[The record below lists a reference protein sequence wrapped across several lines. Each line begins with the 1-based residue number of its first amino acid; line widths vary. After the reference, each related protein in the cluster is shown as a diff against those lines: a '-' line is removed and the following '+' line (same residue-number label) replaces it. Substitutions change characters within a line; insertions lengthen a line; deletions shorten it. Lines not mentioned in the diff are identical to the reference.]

1 MFGGEREGEERGGER
16 RRTSAAFCR
25 STDRSFLFKLP
36 LLTFAFLLLSDKFR
50 SPPPPFF
57 PPFPSE
63 MAALATASKAC
74 AVVRSNSARAAP
86 IARSC
91 SSSRVVA
98 AAAPAA
104 AASPALASRSQR
116 MSSASPAA
124 GRGSVAAAAASN
136 GGLSI
141 DLRGKRV
148 PDAENDAFLTENKG
162 PSNESRSFFFSSP
175 SRGQKT
181 HLELSQLVL
190 LDSTTGKKAFIAGV
204 ADDQGFGWAIA
215 KALAEAG
222 AEISLGVWVSYW
234 DRFFFLRSIEASEN
248 ENDERRLAPWFF
260 TFDLLHVLFSLRL
273 SLPQKTKSPR
283 SRPSTS
289 SSPRSSAASST
300 PTGPC
305 LMDR

>member
-1 MFGGEREGEERGGER
+1 MSVEKEKRKKSAVLNLCLGERERER
-16 RRTSAAFCR
+16 REEGRGDERALPFVVPQIAPFFSSSPFSPSPFFFSPTSFAP
-25 STDRSFLFKLP
+25 P
-36 LLTFAFLLLSDKFR
+36 L
-50 SPPPPFF
+50 PPFF

-86 IARSC
+86 VARSC

-148 PDAENDAFLTENKG
+148 PDAENDAFLTENRG
-162 PSNESRSFFFSSP
+162 PSNESRSFFFPPPRGDKKLTSISLNSFSSTLQQARRPSSP
-175 SRGQKT
+175 ASR
-181 HLELSQLVL
+181 
-190 LDSTTGKKAFIAGV
+190 TTRASAGPSPRPWPR
-204 ADDQGFGWAIA
+204 QG
-215 KALAEAG
+215 
-222 AEISLGVWVSYW
+222 
-234 DRFFFLRSIEASEN
+234 
-248 ENDERRLAPWFF
+248 
-260 TFDLLHVLFSLRL
+260 
-273 SLPQKTKSPR
+273 PR
-283 SRPSTS
+283 SRL
-289 SSPRSSAASST
+289 AC
-300 PTGPC
+300 G
-305 LMDR
+305 